1 MISIRKWLAIPDFA
15 QLRFGRECLKL
26 MTLPVNRNEGDEKTA
41 KEEKAG
47 CTKSDFQDIIQY
59 KVYG

>member
-47 CTKSDFQDIIQY
+47 CTKTEI
-59 KVYG
+59 